1 MRLWCGIDWS
11 EKHYDIA
18 VVDDN
23 GRLVAKQRIA
33 ESVAGF
39 RELLELLAVHGQS
52 SHEPLPIAIETAK
65 GLLPAALRAVG

>member
-11 EKHYDIA
+11 EKHQDIA

-33 ESVAGF
+33 ESAAG
-39 RELLELLAVHGQS
+39 LS
-52 SHEPLPIAIETAK
+52 TATEI
-65 GLLPAALRAVG
+65 